1 MNKYMNQAFTKRS
14 DFKIFVVNI
23 VYRITTDQRCVSLLV
38 RGNTSYQLKFD
49 LKASLITHY
58 LLPNNYNK

>member
-1 MNKYMNQAFTKRS
+1 MNQALTKRS

-38 RGNTSYQLKFD
+38 GGNTSSAQLKFTRFKTMSNNT
-49 LKASLITHY
+49 LFITKQ
-58 LLPNNYNK
+58 L

>member
-1 MNKYMNQAFTKRS
+1 MNQALTKRS

-38 RGNTSYQLKFD
+38 RGNTSSAQLKFG
-49 LKASLITHY
+49 LKACLMNTLFITKQ
-58 LLPNNYNK
+58 L

>member
-1 MNKYMNQAFTKRS
+1 MNQALTKRS
-14 DFKIFVVNI
+14 DFKIFVVNT

-38 RGNTSYQLKFD
+38 RGNTSYHLKFD
-49 LKASLITHY
+49 LKACLITHY

>member
-1 MNKYMNQAFTKRS
+1 MNQALTKRS

-38 RGNTSYQLKFD
+38 GGNTSYQLKFD
-49 LKASLITHY
+49 LKACLIIHY

>member
-1 MNKYMNQAFTKRS
+1 MNQALTKRS

-49 LKASLITHY
+49 LKACLITHY
-58 LLPNNYNK
+58 LLPNNYYQ